1 MSATQEDY
9 AYVYNKSMPNLTN
22 SAAHI
27 INIINTILT
36 SVNPHFWQV
45 DSHVLNNSIVI
56 KNISNGNDRWIRL
69 VRTGDT
75 VIEIKFSDVGPPVD
89 DPLVDGNWPVGSS
102 DTRNLMRP
110 AGYTTA
116 GLNKNIIVVEYVDA
130 FGIIIDGGIYS
141 NGGWRWGA
149 VIGKVINTLN
159 KSDAQ
164 HWNGNA
170 EVVGLPA
177 AGTSKGGFNGEG
189 IINGAVGLVDG
200 ATNTWLQG
208 DSDWSFVRTD
218 VNTWTVIDTDYN
230 YTIGAVDY
238 NNAGRFAPNVPL
250 HLKINNAERLI
261 PYPVMDKANNMLL
274 GFTRYHR
281 SFEFMTSHGTLI
293 KSTDPLSKQA
303 WFMYRGNGASAWPL
317 KNNTCILWN
326 KDESVTVP

>member
-27 INIINTILT
+27 INIINDILI
-36 SVNPHFWQV
+36 SGPPHFWEV
-45 DSHVLNNSIVI
+45 VSYTAGINIFI

-69 VRTGDT
+69 VRTGNT
-75 VIEIKFSDVGPPVD
+75 VIEIKFSDVGPPVS

-102 DTRNLMRP
+102 PTKNLFRPGGHDTI
-110 AGYTTA
+110 
-116 GLNKNIIVVEYVDA
+116 NISQKVFVVEYVDA
-130 FGIIIDGGIYS
+130 FGIILEGVGTT
-141 NGGWRWGA
+141 GWRWGA
-149 VIGKVINTLN
+149 IIGKIMSPLN

-177 AGTSKGGFNGEG
+177 VGTSKGGFNGEG

-208 DSDWSFVRTD
+208 DSDWSIVRTD

-303 WFMYRGNGASAWPL
+303 WFMYRGNGSVAWPL